1 VVEPLRAYYATATRP
16 AKRLLADTSG
26 LLALVLRDDRHH
38 ADAAAFV
45 RRHQGARFIL
55 TELILVEVTTRLRA
69 LAGAE
74 RAVGVARSLLE
85 SRRYELIFIDSDL
98 LTGALG
104 QMLRFADKRL
114 SLTDCAS
121 FELMARLRL
130 DSAFSFDRDFRRA
143 GFRWSRKAAQ
153 TARRLLPRER
163 TMC

>member
-1 VVEPLRAYYATATRP
+1 V
-16 AKRLLADTSG
+16 KLLADTSG

-45 RRHQGARFIL
+45 RRHQSARFIL
-55 TELILVEVTTRLRA
+55 TDLILAEVTTRLRA

-85 SRRYELIFIDSDL
+85 SRRYELILIDSDL
-98 LTGALG
+98 LTAALG

-130 DSAFSFDRDFRRA
+130 DSAFSFDRDFRDC
-143 GFRWSRKAAQ
+143 GFQ
-153 TARRLLPRER
+153 MVP
-163 TMC
+163 

>member
-26 LLALVLRDDRHH
+26 LLALV
-38 ADAAAFV
+38 
-45 RRHQGARFIL
+45 
-55 TELILVEVTTRLRA
+55 LRA

-163 TMC
+163 TTC